1 MIRSNLVDYSDA
13 YILFSETITI
23 TGAEGNVDEKQVDER
38 NKGVMFRNSA
48 LFTYCLS
55 SKNKTQIDNAKD
67 IDGLV
72 PVYNLTQYNDN
83 YLKILGGLW
92 ENYRDEP
99 SDQIVNSESLS
110 SKIKLTGKTPAVGYT
125 KNVEIAVALKY

>member
-13 YILFSETITI
+13 YTLFSETITI
-23 TGAEGNVDEKQVDER
+23 TGAGGNDDEKQVDER
-38 NKGVMFRNSA
+38 NKRVMFRNSA

-55 SKNKTQIDNAKD
+55 SKNKTQIENAKD

-83 YLKILGGLW
+83 YLKTLGGLW

-110 SKIKLTGKTPAVGYT
+110 
-125 KNVEIAVALKY
+125 